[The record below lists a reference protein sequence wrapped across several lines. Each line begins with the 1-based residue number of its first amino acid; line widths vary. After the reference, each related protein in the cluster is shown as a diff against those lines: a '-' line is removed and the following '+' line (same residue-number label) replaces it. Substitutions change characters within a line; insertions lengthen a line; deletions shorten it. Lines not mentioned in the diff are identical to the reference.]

1 MAEHLD
7 FEAFCLGQN
16 ARLIRMLTLFC
27 GDAELARDLTQ
38 ETLVRTWVHWR
49 KVRAME
55 RPDLWAKRVALNL
68 ATSQFRRRRTERIVR
83 GRIATRAIY
92 SPDGTSLVFQ
102 ADLGGGCIYR
112 SDAQAQHL
120 ARLTQGCSEGFDL
133 SWSPDGRWIIWAG
146 GAHGP
151 ADAEVMAA
159 DGSQRHTIVDDTS
172 VAYTAW
178 QPPLR

>member
-1 MAEHLD
+1 MVEEAAMAEHLD

-49 KVRAME
+49 KVRAMD

-83 GRIATRAIY
+83 GRIATAAMVEQLEENSDRVAVRAA
-92 SPDGTSLVFQ
+92 LMQ
-102 ADLGGGCIYR
+102 L
-112 SDAQAQHL
+112 
-120 ARLTQGCSEGFDL
+120 SERQRTAILLRYLEDL
-133 SWSPDGRWIIWAG
+133 SVDQTAELMSCSASTVKKLTARGLVVLRAWARVDVEVER
-146 GAHGP
+146 
-151 ADAEVMAA
+151 DA
-159 DGSQRHTIVDDTS
+159 
-172 VAYTAW
+172 
-178 QPPLR
+178 